1 MFGPLQLR
9 VTRSLGEIMKTI
21 SPIALIC
28 LTLVVAGCTGSYWGY
43 GKRDWRGIGYS
54 DQQID
59 HNTFFVS
66 YKGNASASRPTVETY
81 LLRRCAEVTL
91 AAGYDYFVIVSTNSS
106 EQVVP
111 FTIPGSSTSQST
123 GSAQVYGN
131 SIYGSSTTTTS
142 YTPPQVLAFSL
153 PQVSTTIKGFHGE
166 KPNDSA
172 VAYDAREVMKYVGPQ
187 AKR

>member
-1 MFGPLQLR
+1 
-9 VTRSLGEIMKTI
+9 MKMIPRITFVCL
-21 SPIALIC
+21 AL
-28 LTLVVAGCTGSYWGY
+28 VAAGCTGSYLGY

-66 YKGNASASRPTVETY
+66 YKGNASASRQTVETY

-91 AAGYDYFVIVSTNSS
+91 AAGYDYFVIVGTNSS

-111 FTIPGSSTSQST
+111 FTLPGSSTSQST
-123 GSAQVYGN
+123 GSAQVYGS

-142 YTPPQVLAFSL
+142 YTPPQAFAFSL
-153 PQVSTTIKGFHGE
+153 PQVNTTIKGFHGE
-166 KPNDSA
+166 KPNDNA
-172 VAYDAREVMKYVGPQ
+172 VAYDAREVIKYVGPQ
-187 AKR
+187 VKR